1 MSAATSILI
10 RTAGKRHG
18 PITRVFS
25 PGDLGERL
33 KPFVFLDYLEAP
45 GGGGPNFGFHP
56 HSGIATLTFP
66 LSFDIEHETSQGQ
79 IDRVRRGGIEWM
91 MAGGGIWHRAK
102 PLGEEAIRGFQIWFS
117 MPPSHENAEPS
128 ALFIQ
133 PENVPVS
140 GPVTVLL
147 GSYGE
152 ARSAIPAPFD
162 ANYLWVQLGDCERWT
177 YALPAGHTLAWAFAQ
192 QGRLEVAGQ
201 TLEREAAVFADG
213 ACEIAFCAQGDC
225 AFLLGS
231 ALRHPYP
238 LVLGSH
244 SVHTSREALERGTQR
259 IAQLR
264 PL

>member
-1 MSAATSILI
+1 MSTPARILT

-25 PGDLGERL
+25 PGDLGELL

-102 PLGEEAIRGFQIWFS
+102 PLGEDSICGFQIWFA

-133 PENVPVS
+133 PESVPTS

-147 GSYGE
+147 GNYGG
-152 ARSAIPAPFD
+152 ACSVIPAPFD
-162 ANYLWVQLGDCERWT
+162 ANYLWVQLRGGERWAYT
-177 YALPAGHTLAWAFAQ
+177 MPSGHDLSWIFAQ
-192 QGRLEVAGQ
+192 KGQLQVAGLS
-201 TLEREAAVFADG
+201 LEREAAIFADH
-213 ACEIAFCAQGDC
+213 AREIEFCAQGDC

-231 ALRHPYP
+231 AARHPYP

-244 SVHTSREALERGTQR
+244 SVHTARDALQRGTQR

-264 PL
+264 P

>member
-1 MSAATSILI
+1 MAAPTIVT

-25 PGDLGERL
+25 PGDLGEWL

-102 PLGEEAIRGFQIWFS
+102 PLGEEAIRGFQIWFA

-128 ALFIQ
+128 AMFIQ
-133 PENVPVS
+133 PESVPAS

-152 ARSAIPAPFD
+152 ARSPIAAPLD
-162 ANYLWVQLGDCERWT
+162 ANYLWVQLRDGQSWT
-177 YALPAGHTLAWAFAQ
+177 YPSPATHPLAWVFAQQGLLEVAGHTLD
-192 QGRLEVAGQ
+192 
-201 TLEREAAVFADG
+201 REAAVFADG
-213 ACEIAFCAQGDC
+213 AREITFLARGDC

-231 ALRHPYP
+231 AARHPHP
-238 LVLGSH
+238 LILGSH
-244 SVHTSREALERGTQR
+244 SVHTSSEALQRGVQR

-264 PL
+264 PQ